1 MIGKGYM
8 MKEKM
13 VHGKGSADTAHESKE
28 SKKMKVAEKRLAK
41 KGKGKS

>member
-1 MIGKGYM
+1 MMRKGYM

-13 VHGKGSADTAHESKE
+13 VHGKGSADAAHESKE
-28 SKKMKVAEKRLAK
+28 SKKMKLAEKQLAK

>member
-1 MIGKGYM
+1 MMGKGYM

-13 VHGKGSADTAHESKE
+13 VHGKGKADTKHEKGE
-28 SKKMKVAEKRLAK
+28 SAKKKLIEKRMEK